1 MADAL
6 LYPRPANRNLE
17 LHTVLHS
24 LQEDPDLFRTY
35 LDDPDAALNRF
46 ALDDDARS
54 LLRTRDYKG
63 MVARGVHPILVISLQ
78 RQIEWGM
85 TMRADDSGGDSKQ

>member
-6 LYPRPANRNLE
+6 LYPRPAIRDME
-17 LHTVLHS
+17 LHTVLHD
-24 LQEDPDLFRTY
+24 LQEDAELFRKY
-35 LDDPDAALNRF
+35 LDDPDVALRGIS
-46 ALDDDARS
+46 LDDDARK
-54 LLRTRDYKG
+54 LLRDHDYQG
-63 MVARGVHPILVISLQ
+63 LVARGVHPILVISLQ